1 MDARPHQD
9 DRQPQLSV
17 CGIHVGM
24 SEVLALNW
32 FDHRRTRELCAGVG
46 IELVA
51 LATPYGGA
59 RRYLVLT
66 ARTIALLARRRPRM
80 LLVQNPSLVLSAL
93 AVALRG
99 FFRYRL
105 VVDAHNE
112 AVDPYENRQSWIGAL
127 SRWVVRRADLT
138 IVTNRQ
144 LAQLVREQRGEAFIL
159 PDRIPTVPSGSAR
172 SLAAPFNVVL
182 IATFARDEPVG
193 AVFEAVR
200 GLELELHVTGH
211 AARLAAGVAA
221 AAPPN
226 VRFTG
231 FLAEEDYWS
240 LLRSA
245 DAIVDLT
252 LKPDCLVCG
261 AYEALALGKPLLL
274 SNNAASIELFG
285 DGALYTD
292 NSPADIR
299 RALGRLR
306 AEQLPQQAAATR
318 KRDEL
323 IERWKGSAQALRG
336 ALAAMHPGTRKS
348 RPQNIGREAESR
360 DRSPGGG

>member
-1 MDARPHQD
+1 VP
-9 DRQPQLSV
+9 
-17 CGIHVGM
+17 
-24 SEVLALNW
+24 
-32 FDHRRTRELCAGVG
+32 
-46 IELVA
+46 
-51 LATPYGGA
+51 LATPYGGV

-66 ARTIALLARRRPRM
+66 ARTIALLARRRPRV

-99 FFRYRL
+99 VFRYRL

-112 AVDPYENRQSWIGAL
+112 AVDPYENRQSWIAVL

-144 LAQLVREQRGEAFIL
+144 LTQLVREQRGEAFIL
-159 PDRIPTVPSGSAR
+159 PDKIPQAPDGPQR
-172 SLAAPFNVVL
+172 RLDAAFNVVL
-182 IATFARDEPVG
+182 IATFAKDEPIT
-193 AVFEAVR
+193 AIFDAVR
-200 GLELELHVTGH
+200 GAELDLYVTGNPVG
-211 AARLAAGVAA
+211 LAASVRA

-231 FLAEEDYWS
+231 FLAEEDYWG

-245 DAIVDLT
+245 DAIIDLT

-274 SNNAASIELFG
+274 SGNAASIELFG

-306 AEQLPQQAAATR
+306 AEQLSQQAAARR

-323 IERWKGSAQALRG
+323 IERWKASAQALRG
-336 ALAAMHPGTRKS
+336 TLAPVPPGAQRS
-348 RPQNIGREAESR
+348 GSLNAAREAESR
-360 DRSPGGG
+360 ERSQ